1 MAFMA
6 VIKISNNPV
15 SSRTVCLIHF
25 YYIAFWQ
32 IVNIRENIRK
42 NYVKCA
48 VLCHY
53 LKIYI
58 VILVYTFIKINAKT
72 EKLKR
77 HRRSSLRSNATEQRL
92 LPKVNRVTEAFLF
105 TAMLR
110 YTKRH
115 RRSGAVYK
123 YNSRILRFPAS
134 GSPPQSSGG
143 KPPRANEAFLFTA
156 MLRQNKMRPRQTA
169 SLPRA
174 HFGGA

>member
-1 MAFMA
+1 M
-6 VIKISNNPV
+6 
-15 SSRTVCLIHF
+15 HF
-25 YYIAFWQ
+25 YYIVFWQ
-32 IVNIRENIRK
+32 IVNIWENIRK

-48 VLCHY
+48 ALCHY

-72 EKLKR
+72 EKVKR

-115 RRSGAVYK
+115 RRSDAVYK
-123 YNSRILRFPAS
+123 IQLADSAVSRKREPSAE
-134 GSPPQSSGG
+134 QRRQA
-143 KPPRANEAFLFTA
+143 PRANEAFQATA
-156 MLRQNKMRPRQTA
+156 MLRQNKMRHKNCIAVLPFPPFGR
-169 SLPRA
+169 SLGRTWRLLPP
-174 HFGGA
+174 